1 MPVYNEGE
9 QIYSNIEKVM
19 NIMSGN
25 YINYQIILVN
35 DGSKD
40 NSCNEMEKLYE
51 SYKNVSII
59 ELSRNFGKEAALCAA
74 LENAS
79 GDAFVII
86 DSDLQHPPELIPE
99 MVRLWRE
106 EGYDVVEGVK
116 SNRGKES
123 LFGKLAA
130 LTFYKLFNKATKI
143 NLSSAS
149 DFKLLDK
156 KVVESWKLMHE
167 SITFFRGM
175 SAWVGYNRIQIP
187 FEVKE
192 RTCGMSKW
200 SFKSLVKLAIQSIT
214 SYTAAPLYIVAW
226 LGLIMLVIDVV
237 LSVQTL
243 IMKFTGKALTGFT
256 TVIILILGIG
266 GCIMLSLGVIGIYI
280 SKIYDEVKGRPRY
293 IIAKKRGKGFLDEK

>member
-19 NIMSGN
+19 NIMSSN

-99 MVRLWRE
+99 MVRLWTE
-106 EGYDVVEGVK
+106 EGYDVVEGIK

-123 LFGKLAA
+123 LLGKLAA
-130 LTFYKLFNKATKI
+130 LTFYKLFNKATRI

-200 SFKSLVKLAIQSIT
+200 TFKSLTKLAIQSIT

-226 LGLIMLVIDVV
+226 LGLMMLIIDVV
-237 LSVQTL
+237 LSIQTL

-293 IIAKKRGKGFLDEK
+293 IIAKKQGKGFLDEK